1 MFIWSGH
8 AHHLVALLS
17 LTNASLSRESESV
30 LSELKNHRRR
40 KRSEPAR
47 YKGCELG

>member
-30 LSELKNHRRR
+30 LSELK
-40 KRSEPAR
+40 KSLKE
-47 YKGCELG
+47 KEK